1 MLHIANRLINLSD
14 KGHTI
19 SDKGVAII
27 YSSIKIS
34 AVVRPVEGSIESEV
48 IEEALK
54 IGSVG

>member
-1 MLHIANRLINLSD
+1 MSDFSLSD

-34 AVVRPVEGSIESEV
+34 AVVRPVEGSLESEV
-48 IEEALK
+48 TEEALK